1 MATRRSYASDLSDF
15 LDWLAV
21 RGTAL
26 EALDRVAVR
35 GFAAELGRRGYAP
48 ATLARKLSTVRSLCR
63 FLSDRDVLAAD
74 PSQYLPGPRRRRRL
88 PRALRAA
95 ELESLFAATAGADPA
110 SLRDRLAFELLYG
123 CGLRVSELVG
133 LNLEDL
139 DLGERWLR
147 VRGKGRKE
155 RQVPYG
161 SKAGAALER
170 YLAARTPKPGER
182 ALFLN
187 HLGRRLTDRGARRIV
202 KLYATLLTG
211 DSSVHPHSFRHAFA
225 THLLSDGADL
235 RSIQELLGHARLST
249 TQKYTQVSLTD
260 LMAVY
265 DRAHPKA

>member
-1 MATRRSYASDLSDF
+1 VRGLAVATRRSYASDLSDF

-123 CGLRVSELVG
+123 CGLRSQELV
-133 LNLEDL
+133 DL
-139 DLGERWLR
+139 DVGDVHLDRGDVI
-147 VRGKGRKE
+147 VRGKGGKMRV
-155 RQVPYG
+155 VPLGDEAAAAVQRYLESG
-161 SKAGAALER
+161 RGAAGGR
-170 YLAARTPKPGER
+170 ARGPPPPRQAAKP
-182 ALFLN
+182 
-187 HLGRRLTDRGARRIV
+187 
-202 KLYATLLTG
+202 
-211 DSSVHPHSFRHAFA
+211 
-225 THLLSDGADL
+225 
-235 RSIQELLGHARLST
+235 
-249 TQKYTQVSLTD
+249 
-260 LMAVY
+260 
-265 DRAHPKA
+265 